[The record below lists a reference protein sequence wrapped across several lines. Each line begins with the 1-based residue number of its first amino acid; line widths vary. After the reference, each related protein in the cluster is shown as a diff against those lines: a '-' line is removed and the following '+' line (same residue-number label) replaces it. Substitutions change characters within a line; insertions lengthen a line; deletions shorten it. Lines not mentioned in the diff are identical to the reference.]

1 MPFTLSHPAAVAPL
15 WPIARRFRLS
25 LAALA
30 IGAMVP
36 DFEFFL
42 HLRPAARWSH
52 ALVGVFTFCL
62 PVGLAVYLLWEGYAR
77 TPVRSLLALPASP
90 PEFAP
95 EWRAPAWWARTVVA
109 LLIGALTHLLWDGFT
124 HGGYWGARHWP
135 WLRSPALT
143 FGKTTVPW
151 FNLFQHVSTALGGAV
166 VLAWLI
172 ATLHRAGALDRL
184 RHSRWR
190 QRTLVAL
197 ALGAL
202 LGACSGWRLERPSNF
217 WTLQVTIGRV
227 AVGALLGLSLAT
239 LAFCVAFRSYGRR
252 ALPPAA

>member
-52 ALVGVFTFCL
+52 ALVGVF
-62 PVGLAVYLLWEGYAR
+62 
-77 TPVRSLLALPASP
+77 
-90 PEFAP
+90 
-95 EWRAPAWWARTVVA
+95 
-109 LLIGALTHLLWDGFT
+109 
-124 HGGYWGARHWP
+124 
-135 WLRSPALT
+135 
-143 FGKTTVPW
+143 
-151 FNLFQHVSTALGGAV
+151 
-166 VLAWLI
+166 
-172 ATLHRAGALDRL
+172 TLHRAGALDRL